1 MRRVTDNCSRCQGYA
16 AAAAA
21 AAARLSRLGSTRRGR
36 PGAAPEAE
44 AALSNRR
51 DAKRATPESKRES
64 VGRAPHAPVSQNP
77 AETNTTAHNAAQL
90 RRGPLF
96 WPPPPQIQ
104 LGLHSLGSWPWP
116 TLVSVGRASGIGHRA
131 SSDRASKLRPRSRCE
146 IGLITK
152 ATIRHRILVSYC
164 ILHQVIRAHLRLQS
178 EERMHCILATKE
190 GAGGKR

>member
-51 DAKRATPESKRES
+51 DAKRATPEPKRES

-77 AETNTTAHNAAQL
+77 AETNTTAHPTQRSSDADPSF
-90 RRGPLF
+90 G
-96 WPPPPQIQ
+96 PPPPPKPPGPAHARVVDVAYACI
-104 LGLHSLGSWPWP
+104 GG
-116 TLVSVGRASGIGHRA
+116 ACIGHRA
-131 SSDRASKLRPRSRCE
+131 SSDRASKLRPRSGCE

-152 ATIRHRILVSYC
+152 ATIRHRILVSLC
-164 ILHQVIRAHLRLQS
+164 ILHQVIRAHLRLQC